1 MANIPTLSELKNS
14 IISDIESKFGVT
26 LPTFGKNFLRTFAGV
41 QAGAMRLYYLLSAK
55 TQKNI
60 FADTADSEAF
70 GGTLE
75 RFGRVKIGRN
85 PFPAT
90 AGEYEVTVTGS
101 IGAVIAENTTF
112 KANDN
117 SASAGSLYVLDSAF
131 TMIATSATI
140 TLRSLNA
147 GLDFRLEVGNELTVT
162 APIALL
168 DDIATV
174 TSESVAPQSAED
186 LEDYRRKVLDAY
198 RLEPQ
203 GGAGADYRIWA
214 SDVQSVEQ
222 SFPYASNISNNE
234 IDLFVEATIA
244 DSTDGKGTPSAGTL
258 SDVETAIES
267 PTVDRPSRKPLGVHA
282 VNYLPVTI
290 KEIDIEVTS
299 FAGLTAEIE
308 TSIFEAIKLELST
321 IRPFVASIDIV
332 ANKNDIFDTNKIISL
347 ILESNPGSV
356 FGAIDLQVDAV
367 SVSTY
372 QFMNGDIPFLN
383 SITYV

>member
-41 QAGAMRLYYLLSAK
+41 QAGALRLYYLLSAK

-147 GLDFRLEVGNELTVT
+147 GLDFRLETGNELTVT

-174 TSESVAPQSAED
+174 TSEPVAPQSAED

-222 SFPYASNISNNE
+222 SFPYAATGVNNE
-234 IDLFVEATIA
+234 INLYIESTVA

-258 SDVETAIES
+258 TDVETAIES

-290 KEIDIEVTS
+290 KEIDIQITG
-299 FAGLTAEIE
+299 FTGITAEIE
-308 TSIFEAIKLELST
+308 TSIFEAVKLELST